1 MTESE
6 NIICKMFIDDLV
18 SEADKSSNEYKLII
32 EAINKDTV
40 YDNKFNYG
48 DIVINKWGTRGIVIA
63 LRGSNVI
70 VKWEN
75 KETHQY
81 EVSEWTMDE
90 IWRKDK

>member
-48 DIVINKWGTRGIVIA
+48 DTVINKWGTRGIVIA
-63 LRGSNVI
+63 LRGNNVI